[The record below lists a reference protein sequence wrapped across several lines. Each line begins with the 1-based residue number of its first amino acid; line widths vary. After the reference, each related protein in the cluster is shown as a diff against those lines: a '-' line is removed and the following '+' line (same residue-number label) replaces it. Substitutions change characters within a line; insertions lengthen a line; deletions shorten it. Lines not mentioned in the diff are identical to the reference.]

1 MSGTIFENWIYEHR
15 QYKQSLDTLV
25 EEIDRVL
32 VGGSPFIF
40 PLIGDSRVGKTALLA
55 DIESLYTKC
64 ISDSGHRRVL
74 RTSMPAAASIES
86 LAISIIHTIVGQFE
100 IKGNTSKILNQARGT
115 MVKAGVKVLMI
126 DEVNHLIEKRST
138 QRAQTK
144 GNRAAADWMKE
155 LLDQGGVSIVI
166 AGLTHVT
173 RMYSDNDQLE
183 NRGLK
188 GARIHPYSW
197 SAGEDR
203 KEFQSLISAAVTHF
217 KEHAWQIN
225 VEIDLL
231 ARVAYLGG
239 GGYIGK
245 ARDFLA
251 RVDEV
256 GREGRSLDKALL
268 SRVYEEKYGLDAK
281 GDPLKLGSIDDVML
295 NGAHQAALQR
305 AIRNGRGARQ

>member
-1 MSGTIFENWIYEHR
+1 MTGTIFDEWIYEHR

-32 VGGSPFIF
+32 AEGSPFIF
-40 PLIGDSRVGKTALLA
+40 PLIGDSRVGKTALLG
-55 DIESLYTKC
+55 DIELRYANC

-74 RTSMPAAASIES
+74 RTSMPAAASIEA
-86 LAISIIHTIVGQFE
+86 LAVSIIHAIVGPIQ
-100 IKGNTSKILNQARGT
+100 INGKTAQVLDQARGT
-115 MVKAGVKVLMI
+115 MVRAGVKVLMI

-155 LLDQGGVSIVI
+155 LLDQAGVSIVI
-166 AGLTHVT
+166 AGLTHVI

-188 GARIHPYSW
+188 GAHLHPYSW
-197 SAGEDR
+197 SALEDR
-203 KEFQSLISAAVTHF
+203 KEFQSLISAAVAHF
-217 KEHAWQIN
+217 NDHGWQMN

-256 GREGRSLDKALL
+256 GRKGRSLDKALL
-268 SRVYEEKYGLDAK
+268 SRVYEDKYGLDAK

-295 NGAHQAALQR
+295 NGAHQAARQR
-305 AIRNGRGARQ
+305 AIRNDRGVRQ

>member
-1 MSGTIFENWIYEHR
+1 MSGTIFDEWIYEHR
-15 QYKQSLDTLV
+15 QYKQSLVTLV

-32 VGGSPFIF
+32 AAGSPFIF

-55 DIESLYTKC
+55 DIELRYANCLSG
-64 ISDSGHRRVL
+64 SGHRRVL
-74 RTSMPAAASIES
+74 RTSMPAAASIEA
-86 LAISIIHTIVGQFE
+86 LAISIIHAIMGPIP
-100 IKGNTSKILNQARGT
+100 IKGKTSQILYQARGI
-115 MVKAGVKVLMI
+115 MASAGVKVLMI

-138 QRAQTK
+138 QRAQSK

-155 LLDQGGVSIVI
+155 LLDEAGVSIVI

-188 GARIHPYSW
+188 GAHMHPYSW
-197 SAGEDR
+197 SAREDR
-203 KEFQSLISAAVTHF
+203 KEFQSMIGAAVAHF
-217 KEHAWQIN
+217 KDHAWHIN

-231 ARVAYLGG
+231 SRVAYLGG

-245 ARDFLA
+245 TRDFLA

-256 GREGRSLDKALL
+256 GRRRRSLDQELL
-268 SRVYEEKYGLDAK
+268 SRVYLEKYRLDAK
-281 GDPLKLGSIDDVML
+281 GDPLKLGPIDDVML
-295 NGAHQAALQR
+295 NRAHQLALQR
-305 AIRNGRGARQ
+305 AIHSGRGAQQ